1 MTQNW
6 KDNIACATHCPVC
19 ENKLG
24 AKEPRIF
31 STFDHRPIC
40 MACKKQEEQRKD
52 YPEVSQ
58 ALIGQCM
65 LDSELTYGVDPEAF
79 CYHHFYPFSCG

>member
-1 MTQNW
+1 
-6 KDNIACATHCPVC
+6 
-19 ENKLG
+19 
-24 AKEPRIF
+24 
-31 STFDHRPIC
+31 

-65 LDSELTYGVDPEAF
+65 LDSELTYGVDPEAIRSRLV
-79 CYHHFYPFSCG
+79 PTDTETIRV